1 MTDKFPSP
9 QTSKTGWPWTVKM
22 PYLPNVMRNGR
33 PWPKISIVT
42 PSYNQ
47 GQFLEETIRSVL
59 LQGYPNLEYIIIDG
73 ASRDNSVD
81 IIKKYEPWLA
91 YWVSEP
97 DNGQSHAINKGFKL
111 ATGDIYSWINS
122 DDYYLEEAFRAV
134 ADAFVSLRQDAI
146 LLGYGNVVDTGGTF
160 LDTRKIERIDNRTL
174 LNWEENW
181 FLQQACFWPSTCW
194 NAVGGVNEGLE
205 LLMDYDLW
213 FRFLK
218 LYPFLYIDKP
228 LGVLRYYQ
236 ETKSQT
242 KRNRAFAEMAAVWV
256 LNGGMDAALREIE
269 KCVQEKNNIRQELS
283 RLERKPL
290 LRILRKLG
298 LFSFNGVLL

>member
-1 MTDKFPSP
+1 MTDNFPSP
-9 QTSKTGWPWTVKM
+9 QTTKTGWPWTVKV
-22 PYLPNVMRNGR
+22 PHFPKVMMNGR
-33 PWPKISIVT
+33 PWPKISILT

-73 ASRDNSVD
+73 GSSDNSVD

-111 ATGDIYSWINS
+111 ATGDIYAWINS
-122 DDYYLEEAFRAV
+122 DDYYLEGSFNIV
-134 ADAFVSLRQDAI
+134 ANEFVSLQEDAI
-146 LLGYGNVVDTGGTF
+146 LLGYGNVVDTEGTF
-160 LDTRKIERIDNRTL
+160 LDTRKIERIDNKTL
-174 LNWEENW
+174 INWEENW

-194 NAVGGVNEGLE
+194 NVVGGLNEGLE

-218 LYPFLYIDKP
+218 LYPFFYIDKP
-228 LGVLRYYQ
+228 LGVLRYY
-236 ETKSQT
+236 EDTKSY
-242 KRNRAFAEMAAVWV
+242 RERSRSFAEMAAVWV
-256 LNGGMDAALREIE
+256 LNGAMKTAVREIE
-269 KCVQEKNNIRQELS
+269 RRMSEKADIQAELS
-283 RLERKPL
+283 RLQQHVGVRT
-290 LRILRKLG
+290 LRRLG
-298 LFSFNGVLL
+298 LL

>member
-1 MTDKFPSP
+1 
-9 QTSKTGWPWTVKM
+9 M

-256 LNGGMDAALREIE
+256 LNGAMNTAVREIE
-269 KCVQEKNNIRQELS
+269 RRMSEKADIQAELS
-283 RLERKPL
+283 RLQQHVGVRTM
-290 LRILRKLG
+290 RRLG
-298 LFSFNGVLL
+298 LL

>member
-1 MTDKFPSP
+1 
-9 QTSKTGWPWTVKM
+9 M

-160 LDTRKIERIDNRTL
+160 LDTRKIERIDNKTL

-256 LNGGMDAALREIE
+256 LNGAMNTAVREIE
-269 KCVQEKNNIRQELS
+269 RRMSEKADIQAELS
-283 RLERKPL
+283 RLQQHVGVRTM
-290 LRILRKLG
+290 RRLG
-298 LFSFNGVLL
+298 LL